1 METCMAEFIR
11 KHIWLS
17 QGYSFITHK
26 HSHHKEQRTSTRWLL
41 KMVLFGGQQH
51 TRGVKSDQPTNWPIN
66 QPTFSEENTNP
77 SVFRSHTSRSD
88 RHGKWHKK
96 APYSIRANVTV
107 SVTLSAWTEDQQ
119 LVSSGDSVPNRA
131 PHSLNGTE
139 NSMGSLTVSEVES
152 LSSFTPHHGQV
163 HSLLERENGSD
174 ASSRVTSPGTTPKH
188 RNDRQVKATL
198 ISWVHR

>member
-1 METCMAEFIR
+1 MSRTRNSYTKRTLPQKHMETCMAEFIR

-119 LVSSGDSVPNRA
+119 LVSSRECVCVRSN
-131 PHSLNGTE
+131 LGTLYQTE
-139 NSMGSLTVSEVES
+139 HLTASMGQKTVWD
-152 LSSFTPHHGQV
+152 
-163 HSLLERENGSD
+163 LLQFL
-174 ASSRVTSPGTTPKH
+174 K
-188 RNDRQVKATL
+188 
-198 ISWVHR
+198 